1 MCIRDSV
8 TWLDGR
14 LAADVYV
21 NASDAA
27 QATEIKAW
35 LHERP
40 EVAAILPGG
49 RAEVQVADAPIEIL
63 GIADHATYRDHWPLL
78 DKTADARTRL
88 RPGDAGLVSEQ
99 LARRL
104 KLGIGD

>member
-1 MCIRDSV
+1 VETFSRTFV

-21 NASDAA
+21 NAADAA

-35 LHERP
+35 LRGRP

-49 RAEVQVADAPIEIL
+49 RTEVQVAGVPIEIL
-63 GIADHATYRDHWPLL
+63 GMADHATYRDHWPLL
-78 DKTADARTRL
+78 DATADAWTRL
-88 RPGDAGLVSEQ
+88 SPAMPASSASNWPGT
-99 LARRL
+99 
-104 KLGIGD
+104 